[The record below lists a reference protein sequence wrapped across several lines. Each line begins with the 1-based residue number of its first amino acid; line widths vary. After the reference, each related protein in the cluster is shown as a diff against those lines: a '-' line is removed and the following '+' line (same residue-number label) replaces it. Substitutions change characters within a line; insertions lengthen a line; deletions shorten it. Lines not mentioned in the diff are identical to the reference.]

1 MKFKECISLIKADYN
16 RLGGGNFFSFIKCIF
31 VNPSFSVTF
40 WFRLGTYFQYW
51 GYAGIIILILIKTIL
66 HLNQYLTGIQL
77 YIGTSVGG
85 GIRFC
90 HYSCIVISPGA
101 VIGRNC
107 TIHQGVTIGRS
118 FSCNTFGDPVL
129 GDRVLVFPGAK
140 IIGNI
145 NVGDDAIIC
154 ANAVVTK
161 DVPKGAVVGGIP
173 AKIISIDS
181 RSAIRDDYKDFFAR
195 L

>member
-1 MKFKECISLIKADYN
+1 MK
-16 RLGGGNFFSFIKCIF
+16 
-31 VNPSFSVTF
+31 VV
-40 WFRLGTYFQYW
+40 
-51 GYAGIIILILIKTIL
+51 L

-77 YIGTSVGG
+77 HIGTSVGG

-101 VIGRNC
+101 IIGNDC

-118 FSCNTFGDPVL
+118 FSCNSFGDPVL

-145 NVGDDAIIC
+145 KVGDDAIIC

-161 DVPKGAVVGGIP
+161 DVPQGAVVGGIP
-173 AKIISIDS
+173 AKIISLDS
-181 RSAIRDDYKDFFAR
+181 HSVIRNDYKVFFAR